1 MDLEDLVRA
10 AQRGEPLALAA
21 LLRALAP
28 YVGRICGAIALD
40 DGDDAMQETMI
51 RVLKG
56 IRRLREPA
64 ALHGWVRRIAVREA
78 LRLARTR
85 STLIPVEQLPEPLA
99 GIAPDLRV
107 EVAGTLRQLTPEQR
121 AILMRSRTY
130 LVGMAAEPLG
140 ERTRYAHLEGLPYH
154 RPQALRLL
162 RPVFRGVVGGDIRGI
177 VRTLVLPRR
186 R

>member
-1 MDLEDLVRA
+1 MDLEELVRA

-21 LLRALAP
+21 LLRALGP

-78 LRLARTR
+78 LKLAPARR
-85 STLIPVEQLPEPLA
+85 PLVPVEQLPE
-99 GIAPDLRV
+99 
-107 EVAGTLRQLTPEQR
+107 QR
-121 AILMRSRTY
+121 AILLLR
-130 LVGMAAEPLG
+130 E
-140 ERTRYAHLEGLPYH
+140 LEGFTEAEAAALLDIPAGTAKSRLH
-154 RPQALRLL
+154 RARQA
-162 RPVFRGVVGGDIRGI
+162 F
-177 VRTLVLPRR
+177 RR
-186 R
+186 RWQG

>member
-1 MDLEDLVRA
+1 MDLEELVRA

-28 YVGRICGAIALD
+28 QVGRICGAIALD

-78 LRLARTR
+78 LKLARTR
-85 STLIPVEQLPEPLA
+85 STLVPVERLREPPA
-99 GIAPDLRV
+99 DIAPELRV
-107 EVAGTLRQLTPEQR
+107 EVADTLRQLAPEQR
-121 AILMRSRTY
+121 AILLLR
-130 LVGMAAEPLG
+130 E
-140 ERTRYAHLEGLPYH
+140 LEGFTEAEAAALLDIQVGTAKS
-154 RPQALRLL
+154 RLQRARQA
-162 RPVFRGVVGGDIRGI
+162 F
-177 VRTLVLPRR
+177 RR
-186 R
+186 RWQG

>member
-1 MDLEDLVRA
+1 MDLENLVRA

-64 ALHGWVRRIAVREA
+64 ALHGWVWRIAVREP
-78 LRLARTR
+78 LELARTR
-85 STLIPVEQLPEPLA
+85 STLVPVEQVPEPPA
-99 GIAPDLRV
+99 GIGPDLRV
-107 EVAGTLRQLTPEQR
+107 EVADTLRQLTPEQR
-121 AILMRSRTY
+121 AILLLR
-130 LVGMAAEPLG
+130 E
-140 ERTRYAHLEGLPYH
+140 LEGFTEAGAA
-154 RPQALRLL
+154 ALL
-162 RPVFRGVVGGDIRGI
+162 DIRVGTAKS
-177 VRTLVLPRR
+177 RLHRARQAFRR
-186 R
+186 RWTG

>member
-1 MDLEDLVRA
+1 MDLEDLVRG

-107 EVAGTLRQLTPEQR
+107 EVADTLRQLTPEQR
-121 AILMRSRTY
+121 AILFMR
-130 LVGMAAEPLG
+130 E
-140 ERTRYAHLEGLPYH
+140 LEGFTEAEAAALLDIQVGTAKSRLH
-154 RPQALRLL
+154 RAR
-162 RPVFRGVVGGDIRGI
+162 RAF
-177 VRTLVLPRR
+177 RR
-186 R
+186 RWQG

>member
-1 MDLEDLVRA
+1 MDLEDVVRA

-21 LLRALAP
+21 LLRALGP

-56 IRRLREPA
+56 IHRLREPA

-85 STLIPVEQLPEPLA
+85 RTLVPVEQVPEPPN
-99 GIAPDLRV
+99 GMAPELRV
-107 EVAGTLRQLTPEQR
+107 EVADTLRQLTPEQR
-121 AILMRSRTY
+121 AILVLR
-130 LVGMAAEPLG
+130 E
-140 ERTRYAHLEGLPYH
+140 LEGFAEAEAAALLDVPVGTAKSRLH
-154 RPQALRLL
+154 RARQA
-162 RPVFRGVVGGDIRGI
+162 F
-177 VRTLVLPRR
+177 RR
-186 R
+186 RWQG

>member
-107 EVAGTLRQLTPEQR
+107 EVADTLRQLTPEQR
-121 AILMRSRTY
+121 AILFLR
-130 LVGMAAEPLG
+130 E
-140 ERTRYAHLEGLPYH
+140 LEGFTEAEAAALLDIKVGTAKSRLH
-154 RPQALRLL
+154 RAR
-162 RPVFRGVVGGDIRGI
+162 RAF
-177 VRTLVLPRR
+177 RR
-186 R
+186 RWQG

>member
-1 MDLEDLVRA
+1 MDLEDLVRG

-107 EVAGTLRQLTPEQR
+107 EVADTLRQLTFEQR
-121 AILMRSRTY
+121 AILFMR
-130 LVGMAAEPLG
+130 E
-140 ERTRYAHLEGLPYH
+140 LEGFTEAEAAALLDIQVGTAKSRLH
-154 RPQALRLL
+154 RAR
-162 RPVFRGVVGGDIRGI
+162 RAF
-177 VRTLVLPRR
+177 RR
-186 R
+186 RWQG

>member
-1 MDLEDLVRA
+1 MDLEDVVRA

-56 IRRLREPA
+56 IHRLREPA

-78 LRLARTR
+78 LKLARTR
-85 STLIPVEQLPEPLA
+85 GTLVPVEQVPEPPA
-99 GIAPDLRV
+99 GMAPELRV
-107 EVAGTLRQLTPEQR
+107 EVADTLRQLTPEQR
-121 AILMRSRTY
+121 AILFLR
-130 LVGMAAEPLG
+130 E
-140 ERTRYAHLEGLPYH
+140 LEGFTEAEAAALLDVPVGTAKSRLH
-154 RPQALRLL
+154 RARQA
-162 RPVFRGVVGGDIRGI
+162 F
-177 VRTLVLPRR
+177 RR
-186 R
+186 RWQG